1 MIMVRNDWYAIK
13 ARPGTQRKASPRIG
27 ETEER
32 KGEFIIER
40 SLRDAGFEV
49 FMPSFRR
56 DIKHHRTKELQER
69 RFAMLVGYCFVN
81 LPTREFFRLSRVDGV
96 TAILGVAGCP
106 LRIEDKL
113 IEDLLD
119 AEASAEATLERERN
133 ARRKRTRREL
143 QEEFPEGKVVTIA
156 ASHRLVGG
164 MLATVLD
171 VTSRNTVKTL
181 VETLSG
187 LVRVEVPL
195 ELIDRV
201 A

>member
-1 MIMVRNDWYAIK
+1 MKAQWYAIK
-13 ARPGTQRKASPRIG
+13 ARPGTQRRASPRIG
-27 ETEER
+27 ETEDR

-40 SLRDAGFEV
+40 NLRDAGFEV
-49 FMPSFRR
+49 FMPSFRK

-69 RFAMLVGYCFVN
+69 RFAMLVGYCFVD
-81 LPTREFFRLSRVDGV
+81 LPTREFFSLSRVDGV
-96 TAILGVAGCP
+96 TAILGIAGRP
-106 LRIEDKL
+106 LQIPNDC
-113 IEDLLD
+113 IEDLLV
-119 AEASAEATLERERN
+119 AEASAETTLDRERN
-133 ARRKRTRREL
+133 ARRKRTKHEL
-143 QEEFPEGKVVTIA
+143 KDEFPEGKVVTIS

-171 VTSRNTVKTL
+171 VTSRNTVKTV

-195 ELIDRV
+195 ELIDCV